1 VTRRKKFRAER
12 MKKIGA
18 IEFVPI
24 YALTINFTFTPV
36 VHWRT
41 MRDALQVPSCRNL
54 FQDYDSDNSDI
65 LEFGNKDT
73 KFLQIK
79 CALAVKVNERF

>member
-1 VTRRKKFRAER
+1 
-12 MKKIGA
+12 
-18 IEFVPI
+18 
-24 YALTINFTFTPV
+24 
-36 VHWRT
+36 
-41 MRDALQVPSCRNL
+41 MRDALQVPSCRSL

-79 CALAVKVNERF
+79 CALAIKVNERF